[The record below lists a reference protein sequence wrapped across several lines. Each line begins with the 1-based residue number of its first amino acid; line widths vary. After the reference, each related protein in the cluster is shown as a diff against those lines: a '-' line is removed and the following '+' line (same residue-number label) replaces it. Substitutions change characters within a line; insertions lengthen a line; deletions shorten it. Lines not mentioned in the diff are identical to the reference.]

1 MGAFVVSQRSLP
13 GPTSIWRG
21 DTRRGGEEGAA
32 RFSING
38 RECLVVRGRGTNR
51 QNRLKTR
58 VGSLTI
64 EGTRYAILLTEP
76 PELEDEGDVLHVLT
90 QRELEIAMLVA
101 AGQVNKQ
108 IAAKLKISFW
118 TVATHLNRIF
128 CKLGV
133 RTRAEMTAQIV
144 SRLSRS

>member
-1 MGAFVVSQRSLP
+1 MSQRSLV
-13 GPTSIWRG
+13 GPTSIPWRC
-21 DTRRGGEEGAA
+21 DRRRDGEEGTA
-32 RFSING
+32 RFSISG
-38 RECLVVRGRGTNR
+38 RECLVVRAHRSINQHGV
-51 QNRLKTR
+51 KIR

-64 EGTRYAILLTEP
+64 EGTRYTIFLKPRDEVT
-76 PELEDEGDVLHVLT
+76 DEGDVLHVLT
-90 QRELEIAMLVA
+90 PRELEIAMLVA
-101 AGQVNKQ
+101 AGKINKQ
-108 IAAKLKISFW
+108 IATNLKISCW